1 VLHQNS
7 IIDSI
12 FNIRTEAD
20 FNRVALRV
28 FQYQYQKVDIY
39 RDFCDA
45 LGRTVPKQYTE
56 IPFLPISFFKTHK
69 ILSKEITLENQLIFK
84 SSGTTIGTR
93 SHHYVA
99 SPTLYERSFLDTF
112 SKQIA
117 APKESIIMA
126 LLPNYVDQGD
136 SSLVYMV
143 DQLIQK
149 SDHPLSGFYLS
160 DPESLIS
167 AIKNAKVEGKPII
180 LFGVSYALLDF
191 AEKKVDLSGVKIIET
206 GGMKGRRKE
215 MIKEELHQILI
226 EGLNV
231 KEIYSEYGMTE
242 LLSQAY
248 TDGSEYF
255 KMPQWMKTLV
265 RDVNDPFH
273 LLTDGRTGGVNII
286 DLANYYSCS
295 FIATDDLG
303 VKDVNK
309 FKILGRFDQSDMRGC
324 NLLVN

>member
-1 VLHQNS
+1 MLQSNPTINS
-7 IIDSI
+7 IFDINS
-12 FNIRTEAD
+12 EAD
-20 FNRVALRV
+20 FNRAALNV
-28 FQYQYQKVDIY
+28 FEYQYTNLPIY
-39 RDFCDA
+39 RSFCDA
-45 LGRTVPKQYTE
+45 LGRTQPKHYTE

-69 ILSKEITLENQLIFK
+69 ILSEKFFGEDLLLFK
-84 SSGTTIGTR
+84 SSGTTIGRR
-93 SHHYVA
+93 SQHFVA
-99 SPTLYERSFLDTF
+99 FPEIYERSFLHTF
-112 SKQIA
+112 KEQMSD
-117 APKESIIMA
+117 PKDSIVMA
-126 LLPNYVDQGD
+126 LLPNYVQQGE

-143 DQLIQK
+143 DQLIK
-149 SDHPLSGFYLS
+149 ESNHPLSGFYLS
-160 DPESLIS
+160 DPDSLIQ
-167 AIKNAKVEGKPII
+167 AIAKAKQEEKQII

-191 AEKKVDLSGVKIIET
+191 AEKKVDLSGAKILET

-215 MIKEELHQILI
+215 MIKEELHQILK

-231 KEIYSEYGMTE
+231 SEIYSEYGMTE

-255 KMPQWMKTLV
+255 KMPQWMRILI

-273 LLTDGRTGGVNII
+273 LLPDGRTGGVNII